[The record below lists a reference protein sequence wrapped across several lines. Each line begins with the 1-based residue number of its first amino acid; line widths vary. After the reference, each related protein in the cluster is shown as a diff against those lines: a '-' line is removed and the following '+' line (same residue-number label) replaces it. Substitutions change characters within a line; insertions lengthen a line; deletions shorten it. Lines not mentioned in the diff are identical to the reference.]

1 MATVGIVGLGIM
13 GTKCYQKLAEHGIAV
28 SGFDLFPAA
37 MERAA
42 KNGLK
47 TYASAAELA
56 AAVDI
61 VIMFI
66 PGPADCHAACFGAG
80 GIAEGAHDGLIVLN
94 MSTVDPDTNVQL
106 AEKFTAMNV
115 VLMDAPILGSP
126 NNVGGWAIPL
136 GGSDGNYDKVKDILV
151 ILTGG
156 EQKIFKAG
164 TVGNG
169 NKVKLLNNML
179 LGAINGCASEI
190 MALAKHI
197 NLSQQLLIDAAIAAN
212 ARTLSSAYK
221 EVAER
226 IIEERYDPPTF
237 SLDLLKKDNKLCL
250 DMANAAGAPLVIGNA
265 IDYVNRM
272 ASSQG
277 YGKLDHAVAWKP
289 VYDNWQKK

>member
-1 MATVGIVGLGIM
+1 MATVGVVGLGIM
-13 GTKCYQKLAEHGIAV
+13 GTKCFQKLMENGV
-28 SGFDLFPAA
+28 SVCGYDVLPAA
-37 MERAA
+37 VARAA
-42 KNGLK
+42 EKGIK
-47 TYASAAELA
+47 TCASAAELA
-56 AAVDI
+56 SQVDI

-66 PGPADCHAACFGAG
+66 AGPADCDAACFGAG
-80 GIAEGAHDGLIVLN
+80 GIAEGARPGLIVLN
-94 MSTVDPDTNVQL
+94 MSTVDPNTNVRL
-106 AEKFTAMNV
+106 ADRFTARKV

-136 GGSDGNYDKVKDILV
+136 GGSDGNYDKVRDILV
-151 ILTGG
+151 MLTGG
-156 EQKIFKAG
+156 ENKIFRAG
-164 TVGNG
+164 GVGNG

-179 LGAINGCASEI
+179 LGAINGCASAI

-197 NLSQQLLIDAAIAAN
+197 GLSQKLLIDAAIAAN
-212 ARTLSSAYK
+212 ARTLSSAYR

-250 DMANAAGAPLVIGNA
+250 DMANDAGAPLVIGNA

>member
-1 MATVGIVGLGIM
+1 MASVGVVGLGIM
-13 GTKCYQKLAEHGIAV
+13 GTKCFQKLMENGV
-28 SGFDLFPAA
+28 SVCGYDVFPAA
-37 MERAA
+37 VARAA
-42 KNGLK
+42 EKGIK
-47 TYASAAELA
+47 TCASAAELA
-56 AAVDI
+56 SQVDI

-66 PGPADCHAACFGAG
+66 PGPADCDAACFGAG
-80 GIAEGAHDGLIVLN
+80 GIAEGARPGLIVLN
-94 MSTVDPDTNVQL
+94 MSTVDPNTNVRL
-106 AEKFTAMNV
+106 AGRFAPQKV

-136 GGSDGNYDKVKDILV
+136 GGSDGNYDKVRDIL
-151 ILTGG
+151 IMLTGG
-156 EQKIFKAG
+156 ENKIFRAG
-164 TVGNG
+164 GVGNG

-197 NLSQQLLIDAAIAAN
+197 GLSQKLLIDAAIAAN
-212 ARTLSSAYK
+212 ARTLSSAYR

-250 DMANAAGAPLVIGNA
+250 DMANDAGAPLVIGNA